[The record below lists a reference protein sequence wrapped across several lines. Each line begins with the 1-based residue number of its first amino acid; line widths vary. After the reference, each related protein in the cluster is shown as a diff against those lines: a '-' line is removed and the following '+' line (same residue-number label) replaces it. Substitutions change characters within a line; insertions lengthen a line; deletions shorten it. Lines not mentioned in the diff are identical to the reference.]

1 MAGTSF
7 AAIKTGHRNR
17 GDKVQILLMFLS
29 ESIAS
34 SVTLRFSC
42 GSGSL
47 I

>member
-1 MAGTSF
+1 M
-7 AAIKTGHRNR
+7 TGHKIALI
-17 GDKVQILLMFLS
+17 KVQFLLMFMP

>member
-1 MAGTSF
+1 MR
-7 AAIKTGHRNR
+7 GHKFTAL
-17 GDKVQILLMFLS
+17 KVQFLLMFLP